1 MLPEEANKF
10 IDIDKIFKEKS
21 PGIYKWMPKFLI
33 NYVKKITHQDEINAF
48 QATHKDVYELEYLNA
63 VLKMLGPKISVTGL
77 ENIPT
82 TGSIILAS
90 NHPLGGLDGLSFIQ
104 QIAVKRT
111 DIKFIVN
118 DILIH
123 LKNFGSLFVGVNKI
137 GSTNTKGLNA
147 VEEAYASDEA
157 VLIFPAGLVSRQGKN
172 GKIEDLPWSKG
183 FVTRA
188 IKYQTPIIPVHIDG
202 RLSNFFYRLYRFRK
216 FIGIKANI
224 EMLYLAD
231 EMFKQKNHQIKITI
245 GKPIAPENLKHLK
258 KPQLI
263 CNRIKALVYEL
274 PKNPNIDSNNYVL
287 TA

>member
-1 MLPEEANKF
+1 MLPEKANKF
-10 IDIDKIFKEKS
+10 IDIDKIFREKS

-48 QATHKDVYELEYLNA
+48 QAANKDVYELDYLDA
-63 VLKMLGPKISVTGL
+63 VIRLLGPKITVSGL
-77 ENIPT
+77 ENIPE
-82 TGSIILAS
+82 TGAVIIAS

-104 QIAVKRT
+104 QVALKRK

-137 GSTNTKGLNA
+137 GTTGSKGLNA
-147 VEEAYASDEA
+147 VEEAYASQEA
-157 VLIFPAGLVSRQGKN
+157 VLIFPAGLVSRQQKG
-172 GKIEDLPWSKG
+172 GKIEDLAWSKG

-202 RLSNFFYRLYRFRK
+202 RLSKFFYRLSRFRK
-216 FIGIKANI
+216 MLGIKANI

-231 EMFKQKNHQIKITI
+231 EMFKQKNHHIHITI
-245 GKPIAPENLKHLK
+245 GKPILPENLKHQK
-258 KPQLI
+258 RPQHT
-263 CNRIKALVYEL
+263 CDRIKSLVYEL
-274 PKNPNIDSNNYVL
+274 PKNPTIDSNNYLL